1 MKRIKSIFIILILFS
16 GLIFGFATTPVLG
29 VSVYSLD
36 YGWELVNDGSENITS
51 GLFET
56 QIDSSYGR
64 EFQVTNNE
72 YHIGISNINNHSFW
86 IDFDSG
92 LGDDVGWWNISTSFS
107 YISQISFWYKHTT
120 SGGTPGNPG
129 NELNFYDVS
138 DNLVLRLSIGYSDEV
153 YFYDY
158 DNNQIQIIDGGET
171 GYTTWNEIRISHVS
185 GNSMNYS
192 VYNET
197 GVWLGGSTD
206 STQEL
211 NDWDNFVYIFFESG
225 GNAPTTSDIYFDDF
239 TITTSGF
246 ESEWETCTGNSY
258 IIEKRFSNSIGYWN
272 QTLNF
277 RVYKSNIFYADIKI
291 FNSTGSIIYS
301 HPSTTIPVINVN
313 YRVDMNDGDGTFY
326 IKARNQGASD
336 WAVSCP
342 FTILSDTTIGD
353 WNIFTNEFDR
363 YTDPIIN
370 VKGKSG
376 ESAQIDLKISL
387 DATYTLIDNFSTT
400 GSYQVINP
408 SFEIRDGTKYV
419 FYLYNNSDDSLV
431 HIHTYTTPI
440 IEFDYTLFINDKK
453 YDLLYWEDNQRFH
466 GVSNVIDYDFSIR
479 VYDGVYNEDNSSL
492 MNFGVHTDAGGN
504 FYKIFTIPDGLNEDS
519 TYYAYLCLEGQ
530 PILDGGHVTFKVK
543 LTGLDDTVLGDTWY
557 GLPFWLPYLIGI
569 FITLFITMSPLII
582 GTYISRNTR
591 MTKVSIPPLLY
602 VGFFFFGLIVSVLMD
617 FLPSWLPFVILFGM
631 ITFFAVQWLY
641 GKKGEIAGE

>member
-1 MKRIKSIFIILILFS
+1 MKRIKSIFIFLMLFL
-16 GLIFGFATTPVLG
+16 GLIVSFASSPV
-29 VSVYSLD
+29 VSVSIYSLD
-36 YGWELVNDGSENITS
+36 YGWENINDGVENCTS
-51 GLFET
+51 GLIET
-56 QIDSSYGR
+56 DKNDSIK
-64 EFQVTNNE
+64 EFQVTNNFA
-72 YHIGISNINNHSFW
+72 HSGIKSFWIDISMSSLDMIGFWNLTTTFNYISNINFWFKDEDAGAGNTGKMIFYDIDDVEVLSLSYSDNDYLSFW
-86 IDFDSG
+86 DYDGNLITLVES
-92 LGDDVGWWNISTSFS
+92 
-107 YISQISFWYKHTT
+107 
-120 SGGTPGNPG
+120 GTPGRTEWT
-129 NELNFYDVS
+129 EL
-138 DNLVLRLSIGYSDEV
+138 
-153 YFYDY
+153 
-158 DNNQIQIIDGGET
+158 
-171 GYTTWNEIRISHVS
+171 RILHVS
-185 GNSMNYS
+185 GNTMNYS
-192 VYNET
+192 CYNET
-197 GVWLGGSTD
+197 GVFLNGTEDSSRSLNNWESFDRIEFVGS
-206 STQEL
+206 STGDTRDL
-211 NDWDNFVYIFFESG
+211 
-225 GNAPTTSDIYFDDF
+225 YFDDF
-239 TITTSGF
+239 NITTSAGA
-246 ESEWETCTGNSY
+246 SEWETCFGDSY
-258 IIEKRFSNSIGYWN
+258 KIEKRFTNSIGYWN

-277 RVYKSNIFYADIKI
+277 RVYKSNIWYADIKI
-291 FNSTGSIIYS
+291 FNSTGSLVYS

-313 YRVDMNDGDGTFY
+313 YYVGMDDGDGTFY

-376 ESAQIDLKISL
+376 ESAQIDLKIGA
-387 DATYTLIDNFSTT
+387 DAVYTLIDDFSTT

-408 SFEIRDGTKYV
+408 SFDIRDGTKYV

-466 GVSNVIDYDFSIR
+466 GVSNVIDHDFSIR
-479 VYDGVYNEDNSSL
+479 VYNGSYSENKTSL

-504 FYKIFTIPDGLNEDS
+504 FYKIFTIPEGLNEDS

-530 PILDGGHVTFKVK
+530 PILDGGHVTFKVN

-557 GLPFWLPYLIGI
+557 GLPFWVPYLIGI

-591 MTKVSIPPLLY
+591 MTNVSIPSLLY
-602 VGFFFFGLIVSVLMD
+602 VGFFFFGLVVSVLMN
-617 FLPSWLPFVILFGM
+617 FLPGWLPFVILFGM